1 MARAEQ
7 LASLGTLSATIAH
20 ELTQPLTVIHLS
32 IENALD
38 ELERI
43 FCPDT
48 VNDKLRRSIS
58 ELSNITTIVDRFR
71 SFARRSVEPSISEV
85 DLQAVGERI
94 VNLLNRAARQT
105 RTILHLE
112 GMAELPHIWG
122 NEKDYEQLFFALIQN
137 AISSGDSIQSHKVVV
152 SGEVKDDHIELR
164 FSDTS
169 GGIPPENLD
178 RIFQPFFSTRPPNQ
192 GTGLGLCVV
201 QDIINRAGGKIR
213 VESRFGEGS
222 TFFVRLPIGENMKS

>member
-1 MARAEQ
+1 
-7 LASLGTLSATIAH
+7 
-20 ELTQPLTVIHLS
+20 
-32 IENALD
+32 
-38 ELERI
+38 
-43 FCPDT
+43 
-48 VNDKLRRSIS
+48 
-58 ELSNITTIVDRFR
+58 
-71 SFARRSVEPSISEV
+71 
-85 DLQAVGERI
+85 
-94 VNLLNRAARQT
+94 
-105 RTILHLE
+105 
-112 GMAELPHIWG
+112 MAELPHIWG